1 MTKALQQVIDSL
13 RHEVQQYGEM
23 LALLEAQQDVV
34 TQREPQSVL
43 ISIATVETQSVAIEK
58 ARQDRETAQRQLAW
72 ALGWSDTNHSFQ
84 QLLPLLPGEYRPLVA
99 ALVEEINE
107 LLGRVRE
114 RAEQNHT
121 QLRRALELME
131 RFISTIS
138 PQAQTTLLVGEQH
151 PSDVEPPSFLSAIA

>member
-1 MTKALQQVIDSL
+1 MTKTLQQVIDSL
-13 RHEVQQYGEM
+13 RNELQQYGEM
-23 LALLEAQQDVV
+23 LALLEVQQDVV

-43 ISIATVETQSVAIEK
+43 TSIAAVETQSVAIET

-72 ALGWSDTNHSFQ
+72 ALGLADNNYSYQ
-84 QLLPLLPGEYRPLVA
+84 YLLPLLPEEYHPLVT

-107 LLGRVRE
+107 LLQRVRE

-138 PQAQTTLLVGEQH
+138 PQAQSALLVGGQNSSEA
-151 PSDVEPPSFLSAIA
+151 DPPPLSAIA

>member
-43 ISIATVETQSVAIEK
+43 TSIATVESQSVAIGK
-58 ARQDRETAQRQLAW
+58 ARQDRETAQSQLAW
-72 ALGWSDTNHSFQ
+72 ALGWSDKNHSFQ

-107 LLGRVRE
+107 LLRRVRE
-114 RAEQNHT
+114 RAEQNHA

-138 PQAQTTLLVGEQH
+138 LQAQTTLLVGEQP
-151 PSDVEPPSFLSAIA
+151 PSDAEPPPFLSAIA